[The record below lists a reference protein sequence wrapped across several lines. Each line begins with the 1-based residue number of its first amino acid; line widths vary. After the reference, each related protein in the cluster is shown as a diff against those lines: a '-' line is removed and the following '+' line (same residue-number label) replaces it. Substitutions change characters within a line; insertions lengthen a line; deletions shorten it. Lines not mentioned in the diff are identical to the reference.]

1 MHPAYNYIKQA
12 INGQYPDTE
21 ASAIAKAILTD
32 VFQLSTTDL
41 YASKDMNF
49 STNQAEKLEV
59 IITRLRANE
68 PLQYILGNCYF
79 CGLNFHVEPG
89 VLIPRPETAELI
101 EWIIAD
107 RKSSDS
113 PIRILDIGTGSGCI
127 SISLAKNLPQSEVY
141 AWDISEDAIR
151 IASDNANRLDA
162 NVRFRQTDV
171 LGQVPTDTMMN
182 VIVSNP
188 PYITE
193 AERTDMDANVTDWEP
208 DTALFVP
215 DNTPLLFYER
225 IAEIGKQ
232 ILTPDGTIYFE
243 INQRFGTETV
253 DMLRKKGY
261 RNVELR
267 KDLSGNDRMIKAERP

>member
-59 IITRLRANE
+59 IINRLRANE

-79 CGLNFHVEPG
+79 CGLDFHVEPG
-89 VLIPRPETAELI
+89 VLIPRPETAELV
-101 EWIIAD
+101 EWIISD

-127 SISLAKNLPQSEVY
+127 SISLAKNLPRMGYFGRCHQNS
-141 AWDISEDAIR
+141 
-151 IASDNANRLDA
+151 L
-162 NVRFRQTDV
+162 RQRQQTRCERKI
-171 LGQVPTDTMMN
+171 PTDRCTWT
-182 VIVSNP
+182 SA
-188 PYITE
+188 YKYHD
-193 AERTDMDANVTDWEP
+193 ERHRQQSS
-208 DTALFVP
+208 L
-215 DNTPLLFYER
+215 YSR
-225 IAEIGKQ
+225 S
-232 ILTPDGTIYFE
+232 GTY
-243 INQRFGTETV
+243 
-253 DMLRKKGY
+253 
-261 RNVELR
+261 
-267 KDLSGNDRMIKAERP
+267 

>member
-21 ASAIAKAILTD
+21 ASVIAKAILTD

-59 IITRLRANE
+59 IITRLRENE

-79 CGLNFHVEPG
+79 CGLDFHVEPG
-89 VLIPRPETAELI
+89 VLIPRPETAELV
-101 EWIIAD
+101 EWIISD

-113 PIRILDIGTGSGCI
+113 LIRILDIGTGSGCI
-127 SISLAKNLPQSEVY
+127 SISLAKNLPQSEVH

-193 AERTDMDANVTDWEP
+193 AERIGMDANVTDWEP

-215 DNTPLLFYER
+215 DNVPLLFYER
-225 IAEIGKQ
+225 IAEIGKL
-232 ILTPDGTIYFE
+232 ILTPDGTLYFE

-253 DMLRKKGY
+253 DMLRQKGY
-261 RNVELR
+261 RKIELR

>member
-59 IITRLRANE
+59 IINRLRANE

-89 VLIPRPETAELI
+89 VLIPRPETAELV

-171 LGQVPTDTMMN
+171 LGQVPTNTMMN

-215 DNTPLLFYER
+215 DNAQLLFYER
-225 IAEIGKQ
+225 IADIGKQ
-232 ILTPDGTIYFE
+232 ILTPDGTLYFE

>member
-79 CGLNFHVEPG
+79 CGLDFHVEPG
-89 VLIPRPETAELI
+89 VLIPRPETAELV
-101 EWIIAD
+101 EWIISD

-127 SISLAKNLPQSEVY
+127 SISLAKNLPQSEVH

-151 IASDNANRLDA
+151 IASGNAARLDA

-215 DNTPLLFYER
+215 DNVPLLFYER
-225 IAEIGKQ
+225 IADIGKQ
-232 ILTPDGTIYFE
+232 ILTPDGTLYFE

>member
-79 CGLNFHVEPG
+79 CGLDFHVEPG
-89 VLIPRPETAELI
+89 VLIPRPETAELV
-101 EWIIAD
+101 EWIISD

-127 SISLAKNLPQSEVY
+127 SISLAKNLPQSEVH

-151 IASDNANRLDA
+151 IASGNAARLDA

-193 AERTDMDANVTDWEP
+193 AERIGMDANVTDWEP

-215 DNTPLLFYER
+215 DNVPLLFYER
-225 IAEIGKQ
+225 IADIGKQ
-232 ILTPDGTIYFE
+232 ILTPDGTLYFE

>member
-89 VLIPRPETAELI
+89 VLIPRPETAELV
-101 EWIIAD
+101 EWIISD

-232 ILTPDGTIYFE
+232 ILTPDGTLYFE

-253 DMLRKKGY
+253 DMLRQKGY

>member
-59 IITRLRANE
+59 IINRLRANE

-79 CGLNFHVEPG
+79 CGLDFHVEPG
-89 VLIPRPETAELI
+89 VLIPRPETAELV
-101 EWIIAD
+101 EWIISD
-107 RKSSDS
+107 RKSSNS
-113 PIRILDIGTGSGCI
+113 LIRILDIGTGSGCI
-127 SISLAKNLPQSEVY
+127 SISLAKNLPQSEVH

-151 IASDNANRLDA
+151 IASGNAAILDV

-171 LGQVPTDTMMN
+171 LGQVPTNTMMN

-188 PYITE
+188 PYIAE

-215 DNTPLLFYER
+215 DNAPLLFYER
-225 IAEIGKQ
+225 IVDIGKQ
-232 ILTPDGTIYFE
+232 ILTPDGTLYFE

>member
-59 IITRLRANE
+59 IINRLRANE

-79 CGLNFHVEPG
+79 CGLDFHVEPG
-89 VLIPRPETAELI
+89 VLIPRPETAELV
-101 EWIIAD
+101 EWIISD
-107 RKSSDS
+107 RNSSDS

-127 SISLAKNLPQSEVY
+127 SISLAKNLPQSEVH

-151 IASDNANRLDA
+151 IASGNAAILDA

-171 LGQVPTDTMMN
+171 LGQVPTNTMMN

-215 DNTPLLFYER
+215 DNVPLLFYER
-225 IAEIGKQ
+225 IADIGKQ
-232 ILTPDGTIYFE
+232 ILTPDGTLYFE

>member
-49 STNQAEKLEV
+49 STNQAEKIEV

-89 VLIPRPETAELI
+89 VLIPRPETAELV

-225 IAEIGKQ
+225 IAEIGKL
-232 ILTPDGTIYFE
+232 ILTPDGTLYFE

-253 DMLRKKGY
+253 DMLRQKGY

>member
-79 CGLNFHVEPG
+79 CGLDFHIEPG
-89 VLIPRPETAELI
+89 VLIPRPETAELV
-101 EWIIAD
+101 EWIISD
-107 RKSSDS
+107 RKSNDS

-127 SISLAKNLPQSEVY
+127 SISLAKNLPQSEVH

-171 LGQVPTDTMMN
+171 LGQVPTNTMMN

-215 DNTPLLFYER
+215 DNAPLLFYER
-225 IAEIGKQ
+225 ITDIGKQ
-232 ILTPDGTIYFE
+232 ILTPDGTLYFE

>member
-89 VLIPRPETAELI
+89 VLIPRPETAELV
-101 EWIIAD
+101 EWIISD
-107 RKSSDS
+107 RKCSDS
-113 PIRILDIGTGSGCI
+113 LIRILDIGTGSGCI
-127 SISLAKNLPQSEVY
+127 SISLAKNLPQSEVH

-151 IASDNANRLDA
+151 IASGNAARLDA

-193 AERTDMDANVTDWEP
+193 AERIGMDANVTDWEP

-215 DNTPLLFYER
+215 DNAPLLFYKR
-225 IAEIGKQ
+225 IADIGKQ
-232 ILTPDGTIYFE
+232 ILTPDGTLYFE

>member
-89 VLIPRPETAELI
+89 VLIPRPETAELV

-208 DTALFVP
+208 NTALFVP

>member
-79 CGLNFHVEPG
+79 CGLDFHVEPG
-89 VLIPRPETAELI
+89 VLIPRPETVELV
-101 EWIIAD
+101 EWIISD
-107 RKSSDS
+107 RKDNDS
-113 PIRILDIGTGSGCI
+113 LIRILDIGTGSGCI
-127 SISLAKNLPQSEVY
+127 SISLAKNLPQSEVH

-162 NVRFRQTDV
+162 NVRFRQTDA

-193 AERTDMDANVTDWEP
+193 AERTGMDANVTDWEP

-225 IAEIGKQ
+225 IADIGKQ
-232 ILTPDGTIYFE
+232 ILTPDGTLYFE

-253 DMLRKKGY
+253 EMLRKKGY

-267 KDLSGNDRMIKAERP
+267 KDLSGNDRMIKAEKP

>member
-12 INGQYPDTE
+12 ISGQYPDTE

-32 VFQLSTTDL
+32 VFQLSTTGL

-89 VLIPRPETAELI
+89 VLIPRPETAELV
-101 EWIIAD
+101 EWIISD
-107 RKSSDS
+107 CNSSDS

-127 SISLAKNLPQSEVY
+127 SISLAKNLPQSEVH

-151 IASDNANRLDA
+151 IASDNANRLNA

-171 LGQVPTDTMMN
+171 LGQIPTNTMMN

-225 IAEIGKQ
+225 IADIGKQ

-267 KDLSGNDRMIKAERP
+267 KDLSGNDRMIKAEKP

>member
-89 VLIPRPETAELI
+89 VLIPRPETAELV
-101 EWIIAD
+101 EWIISD
-107 RKSSDS
+107 CKSSDS

-127 SISLAKNLPQSEVY
+127 SISLAKNLPQSEVH
-141 AWDISEDAIR
+141 AWDISKDAIR
-151 IASDNANRLDA
+151 IASDNANRLNA
-162 NVRFRQTDV
+162 NVIFRQTDV

-215 DNTPLLFYER
+215 DSTPLLFYEK
-225 IAEIGKQ
+225 IADIGKQ

>member
-59 IITRLRANE
+59 IINRLRANE

-79 CGLNFHVEPG
+79 CGLDFHVEPG
-89 VLIPRPETAELI
+89 VLIPRPETAELV
-101 EWIIAD
+101 EWIISD

-127 SISLAKNLPQSEVY
+127 SISLAKNLPQSEVH

-171 LGQVPTDTMMN
+171 LGQVPTNTMMN

-225 IAEIGKQ
+225 IADIGKQ
-232 ILTPDGTIYFE
+232 ILTPDGTLYFE

>member
-79 CGLNFHVEPG
+79 CGLDFHVEPG
-89 VLIPRPETAELI
+89 VLIPRPETVELV
-101 EWIIAD
+101 EWIISD
-107 RKSSDS
+107 RKDNDS
-113 PIRILDIGTGSGCI
+113 LIRILDIGTGSGCI
-127 SISLAKNLPQSEVY
+127 SISLAKNLPQSEVH

-193 AERTDMDANVTDWEP
+193 AERTGMDANVTDWEP

-225 IAEIGKQ
+225 IADIGKQ
-232 ILTPDGTIYFE
+232 ILTPDGTLYFE

-253 DMLRKKGY
+253 GMLRQKGY

>member
-79 CGLNFHVEPG
+79 CGLDFHVEPG
-89 VLIPRPETAELI
+89 VLIPRPETAELV
-101 EWIIAD
+101 EWIISD
-107 RKSSDS
+107 RKCSDS
-113 PIRILDIGTGSGCI
+113 LIRILDIGTGSGCI

-171 LGQVPTDTMMN
+171 LGQIPTDTMMN

-225 IAEIGKQ
+225 IADIGKQ
-232 ILTPDGTIYFE
+232 ILTPDGTLYFE

>member
-79 CGLNFHVEPG
+79 CGLDFHVEPG
-89 VLIPRPETAELI
+89 VLIPRPETVELV
-101 EWIIAD
+101 EWIISD
-107 RKSSDS
+107 RKDNDS
-113 PIRILDIGTGSGCI
+113 LIRILDIGTGSGCI
-127 SISLAKNLPQSEVY
+127 SISLAKNLPKSEVH

-151 IASDNANRLDA
+151 IASGNAARLDA

-193 AERTDMDANVTDWEP
+193 AERIGMDANVTDWEP

-215 DNTPLLFYER
+215 DNAPLLFYER
-225 IAEIGKQ
+225 ISDIGKQ
-232 ILTPDGTIYFE
+232 ILTPHGTLDFE

>member
-79 CGLNFHVEPG
+79 CGLDFHVEPG
-89 VLIPRPETAELI
+89 VLILRPETAELV
-101 EWIIAD
+101 EWIISD

-113 PIRILDIGTGSGCI
+113 LIRILDIGTGSGCI
-127 SISLAKNLPQSEVY
+127 SISLAKNLPQSEVH
-141 AWDISEDAIR
+141 AWDISKDAIR
-151 IASDNANRLDA
+151 IASDNANRLNA
-162 NVRFRQTDV
+162 NVIFRQTDV

-193 AERTDMDANVTDWEP
+193 AERIGMDANVTDWEP

-215 DNTPLLFYER
+215 DNAPLLFYER
-225 IAEIGKQ
+225 ISDIGKQ
-232 ILTPDGTIYFE
+232 ILTPDGTLYFE

>member
-89 VLIPRPETAELI
+89 VLIPRPETAELV
-101 EWIIAD
+101 EWIISD

-151 IASDNANRLDA
+151 IASDNANRLDV

-171 LGQVPTDTMMN
+171 LGQVPTNTMMN

-193 AERTDMDANVTDWEP
+193 AERTGMDANVTDWEP
-208 DTALFVP
+208 DTALFAP
-215 DNTPLLFYER
+215 DNAPLLFYER
-225 IAEIGKQ
+225 IADIGKQ
-232 ILTPDGTIYFE
+232 ILTPDGTLYFE
-243 INQRFGTETV
+243 INQRFGHETV
-253 DMLRKKGY
+253 DILRQKGY

>member
-59 IITRLRANE
+59 IINRLRANE

-79 CGLNFHVEPG
+79 CGLDFHVEPG
-89 VLIPRPETAELI
+89 VLIPRPETAELV
-101 EWIIAD
+101 EWIISD

-127 SISLAKNLPQSEVY
+127 SISLAKNLPQSEVHT
-141 AWDISEDAIR
+141 WDISEDAIR
-151 IASDNANRLDA
+151 IASGNAALLDA

-171 LGQVPTDTMMN
+171 LGQVPTNTMMN

-193 AERTDMDANVTDWEP
+193 AERTNMDANVTDWEP

-215 DNTPLLFYER
+215 DNAPLLFYER
-225 IAEIGKQ
+225 ITDIGKQ
-232 ILTPDGTIYFE
+232 ILTPDGTLYFE

>member
-49 STNQAEKLEV
+49 STNQAKKLEV

-89 VLIPRPETAELI
+89 VLIPRPETAELV
-101 EWIIAD
+101 EWIISD

>member
-59 IITRLRANE
+59 IINRLRANE

-89 VLIPRPETAELI
+89 VLIPRPETAELV

-171 LGQVPTDTMMN
+171 LGQVPTNTMMN

-215 DNTPLLFYER
+215 DNAQLLFYER
-225 IAEIGKQ
+225 IADIGKQ
-232 ILTPDGTIYFE
+232 ILTPDGTLYFE

-253 DMLRKKGY
+253 DMLRKKRY

>member
-79 CGLNFHVEPG
+79 CGLDFHVEPG
-89 VLIPRPETAELI
+89 VLIPRPETAELV
-101 EWIIAD
+101 EWIISD
-107 RKSSDS
+107 RKCSDS
-113 PIRILDIGTGSGCI
+113 LIRILDIGTGSGCI
-127 SISLAKNLPQSEVY
+127 SISLANNLPQSEVY

-151 IASDNANRLDA
+151 ISSDNANRLDA

-215 DNTPLLFYER
+215 DNVPLLFYER
-225 IAEIGKQ
+225 IADIGKQ
-232 ILTPDGTIYFE
+232 ILTPDGTLYFE

>member
-59 IITRLRANE
+59 IINRLRANE

-89 VLIPRPETAELI
+89 VLIPRPETAELV
-101 EWIIAD
+101 EWIISD

-127 SISLAKNLPQSEVY
+127 SISLAKNLPQSEVH

-171 LGQVPTDTMMN
+171 LGQVPTNTMMN

-225 IAEIGKQ
+225 IADIGKQ
-232 ILTPDGTIYFE
+232 ILTPDGTLYFE

>member
-59 IITRLRANE
+59 IINRLRANE

-79 CGLNFHVEPG
+79 CGLDFHVEPG
-89 VLIPRPETAELI
+89 VLIPRPETAELV
-101 EWIIAD
+101 EWIISD
-107 RKSSDS
+107 RKSSNS
-113 PIRILDIGTGSGCI
+113 LIRILDIGTGSGCI
-127 SISLAKNLPQSEVY
+127 SISLAKNLPQSEVH

-171 LGQVPTDTMMN
+171 LGQVPTNTMMN

-215 DNTPLLFYER
+215 DNAQLLFYER
-225 IAEIGKQ
+225 IADIGKQ
-232 ILTPDGTIYFE
+232 ILTPDGTLYFE

>member
-59 IITRLRANE
+59 IINRLRANE

-79 CGLNFHVEPG
+79 CGLDFHVEPG
-89 VLIPRPETAELI
+89 VLIPRPETAELV
-101 EWIIAD
+101 EWIISD

-127 SISLAKNLPQSEVY
+127 SISLAKNLPQSEVH
-141 AWDISEDAIR
+141 AWEISEDAIR

-171 LGQVPTDTMMN
+171 LGQVPTNTMMN

-215 DNTPLLFYER
+215 DNAPLLFYER
-225 IAEIGKQ
+225 ITDIGKQ
-232 ILTPDGTIYFE
+232 ILTPDGTLYFE

>member
-79 CGLNFHVEPG
+79 CGLDFHIEPG
-89 VLIPRPETAELI
+89 VLIPRPETAELV
-101 EWIIAD
+101 EWIISD

-127 SISLAKNLPQSEVY
+127 SISLAKNLPKSEVH

-193 AERTDMDANVTDWEP
+193 AERTDMDANVIDWEP

-215 DNTPLLFYER
+215 DNAPLLFYKR
-225 IAEIGKQ
+225 IADIGKQ
-232 ILTPDGTIYFE
+232 ILTPDGTLYFE

>member
-79 CGLNFHVEPG
+79 CGLDFHVEPG
-89 VLIPRPETAELI
+89 VLIPRPETAELV
-101 EWIIAD
+101 EWIISD
-107 RKSSDS
+107 RKCSDS
-113 PIRILDIGTGSGCI
+113 LIRILDIGTGSGCI

-171 LGQVPTDTMMN
+171 LGQIPTDTMMN

-208 DTALFVP
+208 DTALFAP

-225 IAEIGKQ
+225 IADIGKQ
-232 ILTPDGTIYFE
+232 ILTPDGTLYFE

-253 DMLRKKGY
+253 EMLRQKGY

>member
-59 IITRLRANE
+59 IINRLRANE

-79 CGLNFHVEPG
+79 CGLDFHVEPG
-89 VLIPRPETAELI
+89 VLIPRPETAELV
-101 EWIIAD
+101 EWIISD

-127 SISLAKNLPQSEVY
+127 SISLAKNLPQSEVH

-162 NVRFRQTDV
+162 NVRIRQTDV
-171 LGQVPTDTMMN
+171 LGQVPTNTMMN

-208 DTALFVP
+208 GTALFVP

-225 IAEIGKQ
+225 IADIGKQ
-232 ILTPDGTIYFE
+232 ILTPDGTLYFE

>member
-79 CGLNFHVEPG
+79 CGLDFHVEPG
-89 VLIPRPETAELI
+89 VLIPRPETVELV
-101 EWIIAD
+101 EWIISD
-107 RKSSDS
+107 RKDNDS
-113 PIRILDIGTGSGCI
+113 LIRILDIGTGSGCI
-127 SISLAKNLPQSEVY
+127 SISLAKNLPQSEVH

-215 DNTPLLFYER
+215 DNVPLLFYER
-225 IAEIGKQ
+225 IADIGKQ
-232 ILTPDGTIYFE
+232 ILTPDGTLYFE

-253 DMLRKKGY
+253 YMLRQKGY
-261 RNVELR
+261 RNIELR

>member
-89 VLIPRPETAELI
+89 VLIPRPETAELV
-101 EWIIAD
+101 EWIISD

-151 IASDNANRLDA
+151 IASDNANKLDA